1 MPMQLDL
8 ADVKPSVQS
17 FIVVGLMAV
26 LFIALMKVVVNRWK
40 IPGLTDLV
48 NTV

>member
-1 MPMQLDL
+1 MPVQLDL

-17 FIVVGLMAV
+17 FVVVGLMAI
-26 LFIALMKVVVNRWK
+26 LFIALAKVVVNRWK

>member
-1 MPMQLDL
+1 MPFQLDM

-17 FIVVGLMAV
+17 FLIVGLMAM
-26 LFIALMKVVVNRWK
+26 LFIALAKVVLARWK
-40 IPGLTDLV
+40 VPGLSDLV